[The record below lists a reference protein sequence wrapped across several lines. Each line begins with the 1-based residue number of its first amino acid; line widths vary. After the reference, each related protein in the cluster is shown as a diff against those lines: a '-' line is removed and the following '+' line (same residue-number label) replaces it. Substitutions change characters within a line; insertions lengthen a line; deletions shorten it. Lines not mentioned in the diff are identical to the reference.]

1 MGRSERLFVPDVT
14 LELRLGEEASIKK
27 EDGARKEAHSRKQ
40 ETHELSHRDMKQC
53 GMSGDQYAICC
64 SWNIGDRAVRLESQ

>member
-1 MGRSERLFVPDVT
+1 MPDVT

-27 EDGARKEAHSRKQ
+27 EDGAREGSTFQ
-40 ETHELSHRDMKQC
+40 ETGNDELSHRDMKQC